1 MASSARMSSYPKRS
15 NFVSIRISEVT
26 MSVHRWNLGSDN
38 VCAPLS
44 AVLKASETVGRLKV
58 SAVSSQKSRKGAG
71 IHIDFIGN
79 STFKL
84 IQVGE
89 ELLFCGKMMKEGRES
104 TPSPRRAICCNR
116 QQRVM
121 ILALLIL
128 KSSMQV
134 TFGFVGPINV
144 GKGAR
149 SWSKTTSLYDIEPDT
164 EEDSLTAST
173 SAIWNWNAANSSLG
187 SLLLQLQKEE
197 EEEMKRAVG
206 QSPNSTAF
214 KITTTTSYDAPP
226 PPPSPS
232 APQNEL
238 VAMDLETARELDD
251 AVKKG
256 IKTELLSGI
265 EVLPTSSLYSTLTKR
280 KRKLS
285 TKMSSASRT
294 RLFRP
299 MKREQR
305 EFDAEIL
312 TMPLSMP
319 EHYDERITRDM
330 RHLAVSISSNVDE
343 VWQWRLFC
351 KQKGGIVPLLK
362 CIQEGA
368 RFIREHIN
376 ERGSKE
382 FEFTEFAADQHEETF
397 MAACTACRALRDLCA
412 ISPELSA
419 VITDGILRSND
430 LWETGPLSDFV
441 TLLQHTEVEIKREA
455 RDFFSLDRR
464 NRRDARRRCKLYVL
478 QLLEAMSDASD
489 DAIHSIR
496 STPGL
501 ADAVLASSSYAR
513 IEKTRRWLRY
523 PGKLIKM
530 WSRRDSR
537 NDDGAVEDIAGRS
550 RPFIEA
556 AALPSDLR
564 GQVQEKANLVLAA
577 IGYNAWVPK
586 IPGQKGLRI
595 LCMDGGGTRGMAA
608 VTTLRCLV
616 EGMGGVEACEAFDMI
631 AGTSTGAIIA
641 FLVGLRKET
650 SGKAKERYD
659 ALIKRIFVKSAWS
672 SPLMLFTTA
681 TYDEQPFMEILSE
694 ILGDKTMLDS
704 RADPTVPRVFAVA
717 SKMSST
723 PTHVCLFRN
732 YNYASGEL
740 PDPFTV
746 DPDAARREL
755 ELPVELDGELA
766 KSYARTR
773 RTTYEDKPYI
783 TGTKLSPDA
792 SRYPGETLLSV

>member
-1 MASSARMSSYPKRS
+1 M
-15 NFVSIRISEVT
+15 IS
-26 MSVHRWNLGSDN
+26 R
-38 VCAPLS
+38 AP
-44 AVLKASETVGRLKV
+44 
-58 SAVSSQKSRKGAG
+58 
-71 IHIDFIGN
+71 
-79 STFKL
+79 
-84 IQVGE
+84 
-89 ELLFCGKMMKEGRES
+89 
-104 TPSPRRAICCNR
+104 
-116 QQRVM
+116 
-121 ILALLIL
+121 
-128 KSSMQV
+128 
-134 TFGFVGPINV
+134 
-144 GKGAR
+144 
-149 SWSKTTSLYDIEPDT
+149 TTSLYDIEPDAT
-164 EEDSLTAST
+164 EEDSITMSSS
-173 SAIWNWNAANSSLG
+173 SAIWNLNAANSSLG
-187 SLLLQLQKEE
+187 SLLLRLQKEE

-206 QSPNSTAF
+206 HTTNVTASKPTSSQQVSTL
-214 KITTTTSYDAPP
+214 PP
-226 PPPSPS
+226 PT
-232 APQNEL
+232 PQNEL
-238 VAMDLETARELDD
+238 VPMDLETARELDD
-251 AVKKG
+251 AVTKRSKEDILDD
-256 IKTELLSGI
+256 IK
-265 EVLPTSSLYSTLTKR
+265 VLPTSSLYSTMTLRKR
-280 KRKLS
+280 KRTSKAP
-285 TKMSSASRT
+285 TASRT
-294 RLFRP
+294 RLFRRI
-299 MKREQR
+299 KNEE
-305 EFDAEIL
+305 EFDAEIIN
-312 TMPLSMP
+312 MSLSIP
-319 EHYDERITRDM
+319 EHYEERITRDM
-330 RHLAVSISSNVDE
+330 NHLAVSISSNVDQE
-343 VWQWRLFC
+343 WQWRLFC
-351 KQKGGIVPLLK
+351 KEKGGIVPLLK

-368 RFIREHIN
+368 RSIYERTNEGRIRE
-376 ERGSKE
+376 SE
-382 FEFTEFAADQHEETF
+382 FEDFAAGQHEETF

-419 VITDGILRSND
+419 VITDGILRANE
-430 LWETGPLSDFV
+430 LWGTGPISDFV
-441 TLLQHTEVEIKREA
+441 TLLHHANEVGEIKREA
-455 RDFFSLDRR
+455 RDIFSLNRR
-464 NRRDARRRCKLYVL
+464 NRREARRRCKLYVL
-478 QLLEAMSDASD
+478 QLLEAMADASD

-501 ADAVLASSSYAR
+501 IDAVLASSSYAR

-530 WSRRDSR
+530 WSRRDSK
-537 NDDGAVEDIAGRS
+537 NNDGALEDFAGRS

-556 AALPSDLR
+556 AAISRDLR

-616 EGMGGVEACEAFDMI
+616 DGMGGVEACEAFDMI

-650 SGKAKERYD
+650 SGQAKERYD

-704 RADPTVPRVFAVA
+704 RADPTVPRVFAVS

-746 DPDAARREL
+746 DPDVARLKL

-766 KSYARTR
+766 KSYTRSR
-773 RTTYEDKPYI
+773 RTMYDDKPYI

-792 SRYPGETLLSV
+792 SRYPGETFV